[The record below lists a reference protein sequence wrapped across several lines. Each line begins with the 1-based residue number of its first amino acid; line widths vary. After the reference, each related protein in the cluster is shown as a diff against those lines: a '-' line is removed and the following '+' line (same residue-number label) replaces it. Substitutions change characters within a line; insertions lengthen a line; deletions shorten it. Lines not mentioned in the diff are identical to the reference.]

1 MLYKYRVSCLKL
13 SHPLTKDED
22 PCIGKA
28 LQYLQRIISFS
39 KSHSSHRIPL
49 TMLSE
54 TCTLFVFFLADSS
67 FLSWTKVSLEF
78 KADEVLE
85 LRLNKKA
92 AAGCLIINYSYVN
105 EHFVRE

>member
-1 MLYKYRVSCLKL
+1 LL
-13 SHPLTKDED
+13 HPLTKDED

-28 LQYLQRIISFS
+28 LQYLQRINSFS

-54 TCTLFVFFLADSS
+54 TCTLFFFFLADSS

-85 LRLNKKA
+85 FEAEEEGGGRLFNNK
-92 AAGCLIINYSYVN
+92 L
-105 EHFVRE
+105 